1 MTQKPPLIA
10 VVDDE
15 ACVCKALER
24 LLKSAGFDVVT
35 FTGGAPF
42 LKFVETGRVD
52 CAILD
57 LHMPHL
63 SGLDIQLKLGEA
75 GKRVPVV
82 VVTGQDTPESHQKVM
97 DAGAVAYLRK
107 PADDEALVE
116 AVEKGISRNNS

>member
-1 MTQKPPLIA
+1 
-10 VVDDE
+10 VDDE

-52 CAILD
+52 CAIVD

-63 SGLDIQLKLGEA
+63 SGLDVQLKLGNA

-82 VVTGQDTPESHQKVM
+82 VVTGQDTPESYRSVM

-107 PADDEALVE
+107 PADDQALVE